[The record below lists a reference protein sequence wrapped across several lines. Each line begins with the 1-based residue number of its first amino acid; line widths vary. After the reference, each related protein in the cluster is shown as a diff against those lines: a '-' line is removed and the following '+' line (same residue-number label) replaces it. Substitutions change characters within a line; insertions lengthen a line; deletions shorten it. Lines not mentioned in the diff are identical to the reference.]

1 MKFEPICEV
10 CVVGVDS
17 IDGTKF
23 KVKSFGRWK
32 VVGSERLEQL
42 QAVLNELG
50 ERRQESKEE

>member
-1 MKFEPICEV
+1 MKFEPIYRV

-17 IDGTKF
+17 IEGTKF
-23 KVKSFGRWK
+23 KVKSFGNWK

-50 ERRQESKEE
+50 ERKQESKEE